1 MKETVGVVV
10 AAVIALYVNWTTVG
24 SDNELSEL
32 NKVRNS
38 RGFLIR
44 IGEEE

>member
-1 MKETVGVVV
+1 MNETIGVIVV
-10 AAVIALYVNWTTVG
+10 AVIALYANWTTVG

-32 NKVRNS
+32 DKVRNS

-44 IGEEE
+44 IGAEE

>member
-10 AAVIALYVNWTTVG
+10 AAVIALYINWTTVG
-24 SDNELSEL
+24 SNNELSEL
-32 NKVRNS
+32 DKLRNS

-44 IGEEE
+44 IGADE